1 MLTLHDI
8 SRHYKGANDPAVNKV
23 DLTVP
28 HGEVLAL
35 VGQSGSGKTTLM
47 RLISGLEIPDGGKI
61 LIDEQEVANADGTTW
76 VPPNKRRVGL
86 VFQDG
91 ALFPH
96 LTIEKNVAYG
106 LSSKEFSIEG
116 KNEIVNSLLAT
127 TGLDEYRGRF
137 PHQLSGGE
145 RQRLAVARALAPK
158 PKLMLLDEPFSNL
171 DPALRLTIR
180 EEILTILRD
189 SKMTAIIVT
198 HDTDDALAIGDRI
211 AVFRDGKIEQ
221 SGTPSEI
228 FHHPLNGYCAKLFG
242 PANYLYRKDDA
253 PKWIRPED
261 MQLLRK
267 QDSSSDIPV
276 KVLSV
281 RDAGRHCEARVE
293 CLDKTFKQ
301 QEDAWVIP
309 VSNKDTLGPGDDAWV
324 RVLG

>member
-1 MLTLHDI
+1 MLTLQEI
-8 SRHYKGANDPAVNKV
+8 SRHYKGSNEPAVDRV

-47 RLISGLEIPDGGKI
+47 RLISGLEIPDSGKI
-61 LIDEQEVANADGTTW
+61 LIDDEEVASADGRNW
-76 VPPNKRRVGL
+76 VPPDKRRVGL

-106 LSSKEFSIEG
+106 LSAKEFSREDR
-116 KNEIVNSLLAT
+116 KRIVDGLLET
-127 TGLDEYRGRF
+127 TGLKEYRGRF

-171 DPALRLTIR
+171 DPALRLSIR

-189 SKMTAIIVT
+189 SQMTAIIVT

-211 AVFRDGKIEQ
+211 AVFRDCKIEQ

-242 PANYLYRKDDA
+242 PANCLHRKGDE
-253 PKWIRPED
+253 PKWIRPDD
-261 MQLLRK
+261 MQLIRQK
-267 QDSSSDIPV
+267 DVDSDIAV
-276 KVLSV
+276 KLLSI
-281 RDAGRHCEARVE
+281 RDAGRHREARVE
-293 CLDKTFKQ
+293 CLDDAFLQ
-301 QEDAWVIP
+301 PEDPWIIP
-309 VSNKDTLGPGDDAWV
+309 VSNHEMLDQCDHAWV
-324 RVLG
+324 RVG